1 MDCLDPCPLSRRVPS
16 TARPALRMLLL
27 YAQYLIWATIV
38 NIAMQDDIY
47 YQEYGPWTNAWGYCT
62 TLAIIDDLYIT
73 KVYTPYDTR
82 EISYFGDES
91 RLNEYID
98 LINQDRRF

>member
-1 MDCLDPCPLSRRVPS
+1 MSSVL
-16 TARPALRMLLL
+16 
-27 YAQYLIWATIV
+27 

-47 YQEYGPWTNAWGYCT
+47 YQEYGPWTNYWGYQT

-73 KVYTPYDTR
+73 KVYTPYRTK
-82 EISYFGDES
+82 EITYFASEGS
-91 RLNEYID
+91 LNAYID